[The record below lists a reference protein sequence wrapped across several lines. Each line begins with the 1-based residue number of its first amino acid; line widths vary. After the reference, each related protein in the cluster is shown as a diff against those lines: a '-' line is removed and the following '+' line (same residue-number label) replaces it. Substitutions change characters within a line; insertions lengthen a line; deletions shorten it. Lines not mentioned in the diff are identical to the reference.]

1 MLAATYAKRPGHW
14 CAGSPSQL
22 HHEAQQRHKGV
33 GLSACEQ
40 LCSRLAC
47 PCYQYRTA
55 DRECRVSPPGEFER
69 PKKSGQ
75 GFDAFVRASPQ
86 PNASASTAAAL
97 SLAMAEFVK
106 REREAWRLLPGCAA
120 TPDDPYSDAHLEQLF
135 GGIPR
140 RPEPRQWEEVL
151 RAWRAACMTGHMVL
165 VSLYKGRVGVTLTR
179 KSVSQSVSHD
189 HTPINGTHGPL
200 HALVVMR
207 DAICNVTC
215 NIMRNMCNMCNAMC
229 SVRITRDRWP
239 PQCATTQRRAAPRLA
254 HSYTT
259 ESSSTY

>member
-75 GFDAFVRASPQ
+75 GFDAFVRASPP

-97 SLAMAEFVK
+97 SLAMAEFVE

-120 TPDDPYSDAHLEQLF
+120 TPDDPYSDAHLEQLL

-140 RPEPRQWEEVL
+140 RPELRQWEEVL
-151 RAWRAACMTGHMVL
+151 RAWRAACMTGHVVL
-165 VSLYKGRVGVTLTR
+165 VSLYKGRVGLTLTR
-179 KSVSQSVSHD
+179 KSVSQSVI
-189 HTPINGTHGPL
+189 T
-200 HALVVMR
+200 ALLPTEHMVLY
-207 DAICNVTC
+207 TL
-215 NIMRNMCNMCNAMC
+215 
-229 SVRITRDRWP
+229 WP
-239 PQCATTQRRAAPRLA
+239 
-254 HSYTT
+254 
-259 ESSSTY
+259 